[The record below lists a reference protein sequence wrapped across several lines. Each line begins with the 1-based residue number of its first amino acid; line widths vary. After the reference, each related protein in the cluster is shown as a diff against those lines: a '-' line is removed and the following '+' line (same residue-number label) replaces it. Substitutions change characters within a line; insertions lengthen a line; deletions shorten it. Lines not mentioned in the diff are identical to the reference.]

1 MRREIVDREHGVG
14 TLSDN
19 RRAGANANFIIPAVK
34 SQNLL
39 QVIEEIKTPSP
50 EQLVLSIGRGA
61 ALSSLCQGFNHSP
74 LCVKS
79 KQ

>member
-1 MRREIVDREHGVG
+1 MSMEYGIS

-19 RRAGANANFIIPAVK
+19 RRAGANANLIIPAVK

-39 QVIEEIKTPSP
+39 QVIEEIKTPLP
-50 EQLVLSIGRGA
+50 EQLVQSVVAGTT
-61 ALSSLCQGFNHSP
+61 LSSLCQGLDHSS
-74 LCVKS
+74 LSVKS